1 MRLRPSPLVEAAST
15 FAISFLV
22 VIGWFTFFNP
32 QGTDAGSMATYAAML
47 VMFPIFTVIAIAG
60 FAVRSRTSLQRFLVN
75 TAIALLLSLVAA
87 LLQLSWGSV
96 WLGTCLL
103 VFIATVVALA
113 VTYRF
118 VIDYNKVKLSNTQ
131 YSSNPVVSRKSKRKK
146 K

>member
-15 FAISFLV
+15 FAVSFLIV
-22 VIGWFTFFNP
+22 LGWYTFFHP
-32 QGTDAGSMATYAAML
+32 QGTDIGSMATYAAML

-60 FAVRSRTSLQRFLVN
+60 FIVRSRNALQRFVVSSV
-75 TAIALLLSLVAA
+75 IALLLSLVAA
-87 LLQLSWGSV
+87 LLEANWGAV
-96 WLGTCLL
+96 WYGTCLL

-118 VIDYNKVKLSNTQ
+118 VIDDSKVKLSNTQ
-131 YSSNPVVSRKSKRKK
+131 YSSNPVVSSKSKRKK